1 MFNRPTAWGSGIL
14 GITLLLLAITPV
26 SYGLIGHGTLSV
38 LLFLFGFG
46 GDGNIGAWWSGMLFL
61 LSAVFALDC
70 SLDVQR
76 TGTERRG
83 WAGLAAALALLS
95 FDEVATV
102 HEFLSGYGHLY
113 LAPLGVL
120 GLSLAGYALTNLRRA
135 NVPLR
140 TLLVAFG
147 LLATVPFQEFVQSTF
162 EWNDPW
168 IYGARAFIEEGT
180 EIAAVL
186 LFLTVTSGGL
196 LRLRVRSATF
206 GSLVSRG
213 TPLLWA
219 ALVALPFVAVAAYA
233 LSWRGPANWFGA
245 ALFLGCALL
254 VARGAATRRAPLV
267 LAAAAGL
274 YLLAS
279 VGSNFVSINWD
290 PPVFGYPVNL
300 RGAFFGA
307 LLLAAPFALGAG
319 QPWSQRLF
327 WFAPAVCTLV
337 GAFALPQPSVI
348 WSTWPM
354 TIGLLCFYIE
364 LSAALRLPSAV
375 VAQSRPA
382 TLATAVGPQELPTV
396 VNRL

>member
-1 MFNRPTAWGSGIL
+1 MFHRPTAWAAGIL
-14 GITLLLLAITPV
+14 GITFLLLAITPV
-26 SYGLIGHGTLSV
+26 SYGLIGNGTFSV
-38 LLFLFGFG
+38 ILFLFGFG

-70 SLDVQR
+70 SVDVQR
-76 TGTERRG
+76 SRTERRG

-120 GLSLAGYALTNLRRA
+120 GLSLVGYALTHLRRA

-140 TLLVAFG
+140 TLFVAFG
-147 LLATVPFQEFVQSTF
+147 LLATVPLQEFVQWNI
-162 EWNDPW
+162 EWNNPW
-168 IYGARAFIEEGT
+168 VYGVRALVEEGT

-186 LFLTVTSGGL
+186 LLLTFASGGL
-196 LRLRVRSATF
+196 LRLRVGPETF

-213 TPLLWA
+213 TPLCWA
-219 ALVALPFVAVAAYA
+219 TLVALPFAAFAAYA

-254 VARGAATRRAPLV
+254 VARGAAMRRAPLM

-307 LLLAAPFALGAG
+307 LLLAAPFVLAAG
-319 QPWSQRLF
+319 QPWRQRLF
-327 WFAPAVCTLV
+327 WLAPAACTLA
-337 GAFALPQPSVI
+337 GAVAVPQPSVI
-348 WSTWPM
+348 WSSWPM

-364 LSAALRLPSAV
+364 LSAALRLRAAV
-375 VAQSRPA
+375 AHARPA
-382 TLATAVGPQELPTV
+382 TLATPLCPPELPTAI
-396 VNRL
+396 NRL